1 MGNFVAD
8 IVTIMKAADYVARKH
23 TKQRRKGEEAE
34 PYLNHL
40 IEVACLAAEAAGGR
54 PDVVVAALLHDA
66 VEDQGVTSGEIADL
80 FGPTVA
86 SLVAE
91 LTDDKSLL
99 KQERKSKQ
107 IAGASHKS
115 EGASVIKL
123 ADKTSNLL
131 AIANSPPPWSADRKR
146 AYVEWARAV
155 VSGLPVKPAGL
166 LERFEEAA
174 RLAMAGIE
182 RRG

>member
-1 MGNFVAD
+1 MND
-8 IVTIMKAADYVARKH
+8 IVTIMKAADFAARKH
-23 TKQRRKGEEAE
+23 ANQKRKGEVAE

-40 IEVACLAAEAAGGR
+40 IEVANLVAEATDGR

-66 VEDQGVTSGEIADL
+66 IEDQDVTNAEIADL

-91 LTDDKSLL
+91 LTDDKSLP
-99 KQERKSKQ
+99 KQVRKDEQ

-131 AIANSPPPWSADRKR
+131 AIANSPPPWPTDRKR

-155 VSGLPVKPAGL
+155 VSGLPVKPAAL
-166 LERFEEAA
+166 LARFEAAA
-174 RLAMAGIE
+174 RLATESIE
-182 RRG
+182 RLD